1 MAGLRRGVHSV
12 CELHFAA
19 SGIRCI
25 GPGCFQKRP
34 VVVEKTAGYG
44 RAVDGRRRP
53 GIAGLL
59 RLGRWLP
66 LQMARAKVGPLLRC
80 YRQSG
85 ATGSTLSMES

>member
-1 MAGLRRGVHSV
+1 MAGLRKDVHSV

-19 SGIRCI
+19 SGNRCI
-25 GPGCFQKRP
+25 GPGYFQKRS
-34 VVVEKTAGYG
+34 VVVEKVAGYG
-44 RAVDGRRRP
+44 QAADGRRRP

-66 LQMARAKVGPLLRC
+66 LQMAQATVDPLRR